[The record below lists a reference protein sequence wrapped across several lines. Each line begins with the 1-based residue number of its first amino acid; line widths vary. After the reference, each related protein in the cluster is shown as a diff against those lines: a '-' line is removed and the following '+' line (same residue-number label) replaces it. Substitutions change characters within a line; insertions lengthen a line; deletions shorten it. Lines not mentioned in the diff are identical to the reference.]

1 MKLTTRKERI
11 NFDVA
16 SDLTARHRICAAFLG
31 YKERVKS
38 KLIRDVKSSTTMKT
52 RSQTSSTT
60 QKSMIWRWEQD
71 ALDSADPVTALKAA
85 EKKIA
90 AASYETSNTQKS
102 MLWRWAQDAEDFI
115 QPAPPALVRTE
126 AFIECRQCRF
136 KNTKYEDNCVKCDT
150 QLSTRP
156 SAHKYL

>member
-31 YKERVKS
+31 YKVRKQS

-52 RSQTSSTT
+52 RSQTNNE
-60 QKSMIWRWEQD
+60 QQRSM
-71 ALDSADPVTALKAA
+71 
-85 EKKIA
+85 
-90 AASYETSNTQKS
+90 
-102 MLWRWAQDAEDFI
+102 MWRWAQDAEDFI
-115 QPAPPALVRTE
+115 QPAPAALVRTE

-136 KNTKYEDNCVKCDT
+136 KNTKYEDNCVKCDAP
-150 QLSTRP
+150 LKLRP
-156 SAHKYL
+156 SAHKHL

>member
-38 KLIRDVKSSTTMKT
+38 KLITDVKSSTMKT
-52 RSQTSSTT
+52 RSQTN
-60 QKSMIWRWEQD
+60 
-71 ALDSADPVTALKAA
+71 KAQQQ
-85 EKKIA
+85 
-90 AASYETSNTQKS
+90 SL
-102 MLWRWAQDAEDFI
+102 MWRWAQDAEDFI
-115 QPAPPALVRTE
+115 PPAPTDLVRTE
-126 AFIECRQCRF
+126 AFIECRHCRF

-150 QLSTRP
+150 ELSTRP
-156 SAHKYL
+156 SVHKYL

>member
-16 SDLTARHRICAAFLG
+16 SDLTARLRICAAFLG
-31 YKERVKS
+31 YKERKQS
-38 KLIRDVKSSTTMKT
+38 KLIRDVKSSTMKT
-52 RSQTSSTT
+52 RSHTSSTT

-85 EKKIA
+85 EKQIA
-90 AASYETSNTQKS
+90 AAPT
-102 MLWRWAQDAEDFI
+102 
-115 QPAPPALVRTE
+115 ALLRTE
-126 AFIECRQCRF
+126 PFIECRECRF

-156 SAHKYL
+156 SAHKFL

>member
-1 MKLTTRKERI
+1 MFFNSKAMKLTTRKERI

-31 YKERVKS
+31 YKERKQS
-38 KLIRDVKSSTTMKT
+38 KLITDVKSSTTMKT
-52 RSQTSSTT
+52 RSQTDNE
-60 QKSMIWRWEQD
+60 QQRSM
-71 ALDSADPVTALKAA
+71 
-85 EKKIA
+85 
-90 AASYETSNTQKS
+90 
-102 MLWRWAQDAEDFI
+102 MWRWAQDAEDFI
-115 QPAPPALVRTE
+115 QPAPTALVRTE

-156 SAHKYL
+156 SAHKFL